1 MKFPFSTAPDGVYQV
16 RNIVGGVELSAA
28 AILVNYPMYFEPH
41 YKDTLWDRFHFI
53 DDPRRYPRLNKQW
66 NLKIPLCCED
76 IEKLKLVG
84 TINEQMLLSSVLLD
98 VPFYNVGIIT
108 KIVVSYENE
117 EQDGIG
123 QYIELSGIV

>member
-1 MKFPFSTAPDGVYQV
+1 MLFV
-16 RNIVGGVELSAA
+16 
-28 AILVNYPMYFEPH
+28 
-41 YKDTLWDRFHFI
+41 
-53 DDPRRYPRLNKQW
+53 

>member
-1 MKFPFSTAPDGVYQV
+1 
-16 RNIVGGVELSAA
+16 
-28 AILVNYPMYFEPH
+28 
-41 YKDTLWDRFHFI
+41 
-53 DDPRRYPRLNKQW
+53 
-66 NLKIPLCCED
+66 
-76 IEKLKLVG
+76 LVG